1 MENVSDKSQ
10 KGLWSYVKRFSKD
23 NVGISVL
30 KSGGET
36 ATSPEAKDE
45 LLNQQFF
52 SVSNDEDTSSFPDI
66 LYKFEDIKPITVTHD
81 ANCWLT

>member
-1 MENVSDKSQ
+1 VEIVSDKSQ
-10 KGLWSYVKRFSKD
+10 KGLWSYVKRFSED

-30 KSGGET
+30 KTGGEM
-36 ATSPEAKDE
+36 AISPEDKDE
-45 LLNQQFF
+45 LF

-66 LYKFEDIKPITVTHD
+66 QYNFEDIKPITVTQD